1 VVDKLNIGVFAS
13 GRGSNFLAILQAI
26 KQGRITN
33 AEIALV
39 ISNKADAGA
48 LEIARSNNIPAA
60 HLDQKQFTS
69 EDEFTK
75 ALILILDEYCVN
87 FIVLAGYLKKLS
99 PAIIRRFRN
108 RIVNIHPALLPAF
121 GGKGMYGLRV
131 HEAVIACGA
140 RISGASVHIVDE
152 EYDHGPV
159 VLQRT
164 VEVAGDE
171 TPETLAQK
179 VLNVEHGLYA
189 EAIRLFAEGKV
200 KVNGQSVTILS

>member
-1 VVDKLNIGVFAS
+1 MVDKLNIGVFAS

-26 KQGRITN
+26 KQGVIAN

-39 ISNKADAGA
+39 ISNKADAAA
-48 LEIARSNNIPAA
+48 LETARANNIPAA

-69 EDEFTK
+69 EDEFTRT
-75 ALILILDEYCVN
+75 LILVLDQHGVN

-99 PAIIRRFRN
+99 AAIIRRFRN

-131 HEAVIACGA
+131 HEAVIQSAA
-140 RISGASVHIVDE
+140 QISGASVHIVDE
-152 EYDHGPV
+152 EYDHGPI

-164 VEVAGDE
+164 VDVARDE
-171 TPETLAQK
+171 TPGTLAQK
-179 VLNVEHGLYA
+179 VLNVEHRLYA

-200 KVNGQSVTILS
+200 KVNGQSVTILA

>member
-1 VVDKLNIGVFAS
+1 MVDKLNIGVFAS